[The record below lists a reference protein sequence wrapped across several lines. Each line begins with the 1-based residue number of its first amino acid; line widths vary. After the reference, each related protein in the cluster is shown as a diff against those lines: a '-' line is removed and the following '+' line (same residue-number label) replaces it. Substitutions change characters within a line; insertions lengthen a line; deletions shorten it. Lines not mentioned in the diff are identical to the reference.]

1 MEAQLLFS
9 AAPLR
14 GHHSICSIS
23 PCPFH
28 HFLLL
33 QPSAWPTVGFLLTD
47 SSKFSI
53 VCPVSPPSVFCT
65 CPSHLTLSC
74 PSYFFQSGQ
83 SLGLLPF
90 CKCHCLKIIHH
101 SRSPY
106 HLVNIPFNISPL
118 TLTPPSLHSLL
129 HLFCVAFASK
139 CSSHVFIFTHRQYL
153 YSLELHFSV
162 CIPRIHSRRMLRR
175 VDGRKQLVHLLPM
188 LATDHKVMCKRHSPQ
203 RLQSDLANKN
213 ELTTVSLP
221 SYLSCTTPYIL
232 CQHVS
237 SPFFRHRL

>member
-118 TLTPPSLHSLL
+118 TLTSPHPPYTLFFISFVSLL
-129 HLFCVAFASK
+129 LQNVHLM
-139 CSSHVFIFTHRQYL
+139 YL
-153 YSLELHFSV
+153 Y
-162 CIPRIHSRRMLRR
+162 
-175 VDGRKQLVHLLPM
+175 LP
-188 LATDHKVMCKRHSPQ
+188 
-203 RLQSDLANKN
+203 
-213 ELTTVSLP
+213 TVSTSTP
-221 SYLSCTTPYIL
+221 WNFTFLS
-232 CQHVS
+232 VS
-237 SPFFRHRL
+237 LVFALEECSAE

>member
-1 MEAQLLFS
+1 MFLTLKVAKFCLRFPYSRWKLNGSSASFFS

-23 PCPFH
+23 SCSFH

-65 CPSHLTLSC
+65 CPSHLTLRC

-106 HLVNIPFNISPL
+106 HLVNIPFNIPSDTHP
-118 TLTPPSLHSLL
+118 TLPTLSSSSLL
-129 HLFCVAFASK
+129 CRFCFKMFISCIYIYPSSVPLLLGTSLFCLYPS
-139 CSSHVFIFTHRQYL
+139 
-153 YSLELHFSV
+153 YSL
-162 CIPRIHSRRMLRR
+162 
-175 VDGRKQLVHLLPM
+175 
-188 LATDHKVMCKRHSPQ
+188 
-203 RLQSDLANKN
+203 
-213 ELTTVSLP
+213 
-221 SYLSCTTPYIL
+221 
-232 CQHVS
+232 
-237 SPFFRHRL
+237 